1 MYKLLAIILALV
13 PAYLIRFKILGLPT
27 TLLEVLVVGFL
38 LVAFIPVVSRFI
50 GSKKADKS
58 ADYKKIK
65 NLGKIN
71 WAIGLF
77 ALAGII
83 STAVSPEPVRA
94 LGQLRA
100 FIFEPI
106 LLFYAIILS
115 VKDDQN
121 LLPAIRT
128 LFWAAIAI
136 SLFGLFQHYS
146 FIFLPIR
153 FWGNGEE
160 MQRIVSIFEY
170 PNALSLYLGPLLGF
184 FSMLWLNNYS
194 LTKNRWVALG
204 GLVVMGVALMLTF
217 SRGAWIATLIG
228 LTVAGILKFGAKKI
242 FVPALAIILLT
253 LFIPSV
259 RERLSLGVSDAS
271 SSAHFE
277 LLKIGANKV
286 LDNPIFGNGLYGFR
300 ATQQEANY
308 AGEILNY
315 PHNFILNFWLEL
327 GLLGLVGFGWI
338 LYLLFIK
345 IKNQPGI
352 FGLACGIYI
361 LIALIHGLVD
371 VPYFK
376 NDLSLLFW
384 FMASLLF
391 LRK

>member
-1 MYKLLAIILALV
+1 MHKLLAIILALV
-13 PAYLIRFKILGLPT
+13 PAYLVRFKILGLPT

-38 LVAFIPVVSRFI
+38 FWVLITV
-50 GSKKADKS
+50 SKKDFVRI
-58 ADYKKIK
+58 KK
-65 NLGKIN
+65 LGKIN

-77 ALAGII
+77 VLASII
-83 STAVSPEPVRA
+83 STAISPEPIRA

-100 FIFEPI
+100 FILEPI

-115 VKDDQN
+115 VKSEKD

-128 LFWAAIAI
+128 LFWAAVVI
-136 SLFGLFQHYS
+136 SLFGWFQHYS

-184 FSMLWLNNYS
+184 FSALWLNNYP
-194 LTKNRWVALG
+194 LTKNKWVALG
-204 GLVVMGVALMLTF
+204 GLAVMALALALTF

-228 LTVAGILKFGAKKI
+228 LIAVLIYHFGIKKV
-242 FVPALAIILLT
+242 FLPALAVLLLT
-253 LFIPSV
+253 LFIPHV
-259 RERLSLGVSDAS
+259 RDRLSLGVSDAS

-277 LLKIGANKV
+277 LLKIGANKI

-308 AGEILNY
+308 VGEILNY

-327 GLLGLVGFGWI
+327 GVLGLVSFVWI
-338 LYLLFIK
+338 LHLVFTK
-345 IKNQPGI
+345 IKNQPGV

-376 NDLSLLFW
+376 NDLSILFW
-384 FMASLLF
+384 FILSLVYI
-391 LRK
+391 KN